1 MTYVNDNS
9 LGGKLKPIHNNIELT
24 KAMKSRRNCCLY
36 TVGTF
41 PINEEN
47 LYTLKISNIKLIG
60 LAFAR
65 LKFKP
70 KKNNQ
75 DGLITTN
82 IVFDEMISLNIN
94 VNTNI
99 SEEKN
104 KYLSGGMH

>member
-47 LYTLKISNIKLIG
+47 LYTLKINLNKVYKVGFPQILLFYFLCC
-60 LAFAR
+60 LAA
-65 LKFKP
+65 LP
-70 KKNNQ
+70 
-75 DGLITTN
+75 
-82 IVFDEMISLNIN
+82 
-94 VNTNI
+94 VNDD
-99 SEEKN
+99 
-104 KYLSGGMH
+104 SGI